1 MIPDW
6 WEALLLSLAAWRMWH
21 LLTKDDILDRPRRYV
36 TRVPKTWKEGD
47 PPPRNSRYV
56 LIEWL
61 ECPFCSGWW
70 VALGWWGAWLI
81 WPHGTLVASVPFVMG
96 AGVVAAQQYLTSA
109 D

>member
-6 WEALLLSLAAWRMWH
+6 WEALLLFVAAWRMWH
-21 LLTKDDILDRPRRYV
+21 LLAKDDILDRPRNWLV
-36 TRVPKTWKEGD
+36 GVQSGKWKREGLAD
-47 PPPRNSRYV
+47 
-56 LIEWL
+56 WL

-81 WPHGTLVASVPFVMG
+81 WPHGTLVATVPFVLG
-96 AGVVAAQQYLTSA
+96 AGVIASQKFLTSE